1 MPAPVVVEVTAAS
14 PDAPALAAML
24 EACSRAVGHTP
35 CVLARQA
42 PEPPYEAVA
51 IVTLESDGRVR
62 VEVGLQA
69 GEPRPW
75 QSRELVFHDTDLE
88 LERWRAV
95 GFVVGTLASAARAEP
110 LETPPEPA
118 PAPPHDEPPPRVAPP
133 PAVTSPAPRAIVTPA
148 ARRRVWFGLGWF
160 IGDGL
165 DGVLERNGAYGRAA
179 LRPGEFPV
187 FASASLAYGTTTE
200 EQTLL
205 TTSWLDAGLGLGVV
219 AVDNGALS
227 LDLALEAVAE
237 RFSAEASDPFSG
249 SSDRDRFIGLVRGRG
264 ELAWF
269 WSDYVGASTFGEF
282 AWRGG
287 RTEVS
292 LEGAKVGETGRL
304 GYALGLGLGLRFL
317 Q

>member
-14 PDAPALAAML
+14 PDAPAMAAML

-51 IVTLESDGRVR
+51 IVTFESDGRVR

-69 GEPRPW
+69 GEPRHW
-75 QSRELVFHDTDLE
+75 QSRELVFHETDLE

-110 LETPPEPA
+110 VEAPPEPA
-118 PAPPHDEPPPRVAPP
+118 PPPPDEAPPKVAPPIVALPPPRAIAAPP
-133 PAVTSPAPRAIVTPA
+133 L
-148 ARRRVWFGLGWF
+148 RRRVWFGLGWF

-165 DGVLERNGAYGRAA
+165 DGSLDRNGAYGRAA
-179 LRPGEFPV
+179 LRPGGLPL

-205 TTSWLDAGLGLGVV
+205 TMTWLDAGLGLGVV
-219 AVDNGALS
+219 AVDSEAVS

-237 RFSAEASDPFSG
+237 RFSAEASDPFVG

-264 ELAWF
+264 ELAWY
-269 WSDYVGASTFGEF
+269 WSDYVGASTFGEL

-292 LEGAKVGETGRL
+292 LEGEKVGETGRL

>member
-1 MPAPVVVEVTAAS
+1 MSAPVVVEVTAAS

-24 EACSRAVGHTP
+24 EACGRAVGHTP

-51 IVTLESDGRVR
+51 IVTLEGDGRVR

-69 GEPRPW
+69 GEKRPW
-75 QSRELVFHDTDLE
+75 QSRELVFQDTDLE

-95 GFVVGTLASAARAEP
+95 GFVVGTLASAARSEP
-110 LETPPEPA
+110 EVAP
-118 PAPPHDEPPPRVAPP
+118 PAPPPPVTDAPPPVPAPVVVLPPPRAVVPP
-133 PAVTSPAPRAIVTPA
+133 RL
-148 ARRRVWFGLGWF
+148 RRVWFGLGWF

-165 DGVLERNGAYGRAA
+165 DGALERNGAYGRAA
-179 LRPGEFPV
+179 LRPSGFPV
-187 FASASLAYGTTTE
+187 YASASLAYGTTSE
-200 EQTLL
+200 SQVLL
-205 TTSWLDAGLGLGVV
+205 STSFLDAGLGLGVV
-219 AVDNGALS
+219 ALDDGTVS

-237 RFSAEASDPFSG
+237 RFEAEASDPFVGTSA
-249 SSDRDRFIGLVRGRG
+249 RDRFIGVARGRA
-264 ELAWF
+264 ELGWF
-269 WSDYVGASTFGEF
+269 WSEYVGASTFGEL

-292 LEGAKVGETGRL
+292 LGGSKVGETGRF